1 MDCSTLYFADC
12 RTTSYKHTPKSCT
25 LLLAKPHFHLAQ
37 ELRAVSILSL
47 LSPDFFNNLVL
58 SDQRWGPRHHGRQCI
73 ESVAVWTKESW
84 RLTIETDPAFGAQI
98 QFFKAVTA
106 RCWSTIVYWQFQNS
120 TTGGNVFNFLNVA
133 VVGRL
138 AFRTGAFEDL
148 RYALK
153 WFERQDTHDR
163 WVLRGTLPLLKKD
176 SIISRLP
183 TVFLTSILVT
193 TANWIIHTGMFEFW
207 LLSLEETYHPLRSH
221 QSTSKVVQFYVFLRT
236 RNRQLNSPSLSRAIL
251 KSARFACGVY
261 QMAVMPDAVLPS
273 NVEINAYL

>member
-1 MDCSTLYFADC
+1 MAFWVVLTFDSIH
-12 RTTSYKHTPKSCT
+12 TSKSCT
-25 LLLAKPHFHLAQ
+25 LANPHFHLAQ
-37 ELRAVSILSL
+37 ELKAVSILPL
-47 LSPDFFNNLVL
+47 LSPELRVE
-58 SDQRWGPRHHGRQCI
+58 QPKIPRHHGRQYI

-120 TTGGNVFNFLNVA
+120 TTGGNVLNFLNVA

-183 TVFLTSILVT
+183 TVFLVSILVT
-193 TANWIIHTGMFEFW
+193 TVNWIIHTGMIEFW

-251 KSARFACGVY
+251 KSARFACGVRNRFC
-261 QMAVMPDAVLPS
+261 L
-273 NVEINAYL
+273 LT